1 MRKALIIAIGL
12 ASLGAI
18 ASVQPA
24 FADCQQKCV
33 AIAPPSNTKYH
44 GVVVHAPRPCV
55 QWALVCTTTGSQGP
69 GAVNDQSIQDR
80 KHTHA
85 N

>member
-1 MRKALIIAIGL
+1 MRKVLIIALGL
-12 ASLGAI
+12 VTLGAL

-44 GVVVHAPRPCV
+44 GVVVHNPRPCV
-55 QWALVCTTTGSQGP
+55 QWALVCTTTAQSSGK
-69 GAVNDQSIQDR
+69 SIQEQKNTR
-80 KHTHA
+80 P